1 MDYALIL
8 LAGVLGSLHC
18 VGMCGAIV
26 VAYST
31 AHGTDAARPS
41 LLSSL
46 PSHLVY
52 NGGRVLSYGLI
63 GAAAGMIGGM
73 VGSVRTLGTWVA
85 PAAGIAMTAAG
96 LVMLGVIP
104 RLNLFDGG
112 DNIWIRRL
120 HLRSVAN
127 LLTLESL
134 ESKFYVGLM
143 TPFLPCGLLYA
154 MLIRA
159 AASGNAGE
167 GALTML
173 LFGAGIVPALLVT
186 GMVSAYI
193 GLKLRFLANRLAAVT
208 ILIMGVSLILRGVG
222 VPFPFMGDHHEGH
235 GGDPQEE
242 MRGHRH

>member
-1 MDYALIL
+1 MEYALIL

-31 AHGTDAARPS
+31 AHGTGAVRPS
-41 LLSSL
+41 LMSSL

-52 NGGRVLSYGLI
+52 NGGRVLSYGVI
-63 GAAAGMIGGM
+63 GAAAGMAGGM
-73 VGSVRTLGTWVA
+73 VGSVRSLGSWVA
-85 PAAGIAMTAAG
+85 PAAGVAMLAAG
-96 LVMLGVIP
+96 LVMLGIIP
-104 RLNLFDGG
+104 RLNLLDGG
-112 DNIWIRRL
+112 ENTWLRRL

-159 AASGNAGE
+159 AASGSAAE
-167 GALTML
+167 GAVTML
-173 LFGAGIVPALLVT
+173 LFGAGIVPALVVT
-186 GMVSAYI
+186 GLVSAYI
-193 GLKLRFLANRLAAVT
+193 GLRLRFLANRLAAVT
-208 ILIMGVSLILRGVG
+208 ILVMGVSLILRGAG
-222 VPFPFMGDHHEGH
+222 VPLPFMGDHHEGH
-235 GGDPQEE
+235 GVDAQEE
-242 MRGHRH
+242 MSGHRH

>member
-1 MDYALIL
+1 MDYGLIL

-31 AHGTDAARPS
+31 AQGADAVRPS
-41 LLSSL
+41 VLSSL

-73 VGSVRTLGTWVA
+73 VGSVRSIGTWVA
-85 PAAGIAMTAAG
+85 PAAGIAMTVAG
-96 LVMLGVIP
+96 LGMLGVFP
-104 RLNLFDGG
+104 RLNLLEWGERT
-112 DNIWIRRL
+112 WLRRL

-127 LLTLESL
+127 LLTLDSL
-134 ESKFYVGLM
+134 ESKLYVGLL
-143 TPFLPCGLLYA
+143 TPFLPCGLLYS
-154 MLIRA
+154 MLFRA
-159 AASGNAGE
+159 AASGSAGE
-167 GALTML
+167 GALIML
-173 LFGAGIVPALLVT
+173 LFGAGIVPALIVT
-186 GMVSAYI
+186 GLVSAYI

-208 ILIMGVSLILRGVG
+208 ILIMGVSLILRGAG
-222 VPFPFMGDHHEGH
+222 VPFPFMGEHHEGH